1 MVGIAVG
8 VTALPTTEFSP
19 ATERRRS
26 IPVRTVLA
34 VIGLVLATALLLYVV
49 LQIRQVLT
57 WIVIGAFFAVALAPV
72 VGWTQ
77 RRLLGGRR
85 RALATFVVFLIAFI
99 LLAALITA
107 FVVPL
112 VSEGTKLAGQLPDQV
127 AAARAGRGPIGDLL
141 QRFHVL
147 TWVQNNQDRI
157 GSFAKGLTAP
167 AAGVLSGVATGIAA
181 TATIIVLA
189 YLMVL
194 EGPKIV
200 GGILALFRPATAERV
215 SRVATDCAKSVTGY
229 ISGNLLIS
237 VICGGLTY
245 VVLLI
250 MGVPFAGLIGLF
262 VGIADLM
269 PLVGATIGGAVAVLA
284 GFIHSV
290 PAGIVVLV
298 FFVLYQQLENHLLQ
312 PLVFART
319 VKLNPLTVIIA
330 ILIGVE
336 LMGVL
341 GALLAIP
348 VASMIQV
355 ILRDV
360 WDHGRGR
367 PKEEPTVGEEERPAT
382 AEEAA
387 PALRGAE

>member
-1 MVGIAVG
+1 M
-8 VTALPTTEFSP
+8 
-19 ATERRRS
+19 
-26 IPVRTVLA
+26 PVRTILTT
-34 VIGLVLATALLLYVV
+34 IGLVLATLLLVYLV
-49 LQIRQVLT
+49 LQVRQVLT
-57 WIVIGAFFAVALAPV
+57 WIVVGAFFAVALAPV
-72 VGWTQ
+72 VGWVQ
-77 RRLLGGRR
+77 RRMLGGKR
-85 RALATFVVFLIAFI
+85 RALATFLVFLLVFLVIAG
-99 LLAALITA
+99 LLTA

-112 VSEGTKLAGQLPDQV
+112 VNEGTKLADTLPGDI
-127 AAARAGRGPIGDLL
+127 ADARAGRGPIGDLL
-141 QRFHVL
+141 ERFHVL
-147 TWVQNNQDRI
+147 QWVQDNQDKI
-157 GSFAKGLTAP
+157 SQFASHLTSP
-167 AAGVLSGVATGIAA
+167 AASVASGVATAITGFV
-181 TATIIVLA
+181 TVLVLA

-194 EGPKIV
+194 EGPRIV
-200 GGILALFRPATAERV
+200 EGTTNLFPPATAERIR
-215 SRVATDCAKSVTGY
+215 RVGHDCAKSVTGY

-237 VICGGLTY
+237 VICGALTW

-269 PLVGATIGGAVAVLA
+269 PLVGATIGGLVAVIA

-298 FFVLYQQLENHLLQ
+298 WFLVYQQLENHLLQ
-312 PLVFART
+312 PLVFKRT
-319 VKLNPLTVIIA
+319 VQLNPLTVIVA

-360 WDHGRGR
+360 WDNRRGR
-367 PKEEPTVGEEERPAT
+367 PKQEPTVGEDETPVSAVADAPGDGVRNGGGNDTASGSHAT
-382 AEEAA
+382 AGD
-387 PALRGAE
+387 GARVAG